1 MEKKL
6 QAVPRTD
13 KGKGAAR
20 KLRATGKVPAVL
32 YGHGMDPVSVSVDA
46 RDLYQLLHTGAGS
59 NVLIDLVVDE
69 ERHLALAR
77 EIQRDHIRGEF
88 VHVDF
93 LAIRR
98 DEKITVDI
106 PVRLIGESHGV
117 KEGGVVEHHLW
128 ELKAEC
134 LPADVPESVE
144 ADISPLGIGE
154 NLHVR
159 DIPLPEGVEAVTPE
173 DEIVVSVV
181 VPQMLKVEE
190 EVAVTEEEAAAA
202 AEGEAPAGEA
212 PAGGETPA
220 AAPAS
225 QEGGEG

>member
-134 LPADVPESVE
+134 LPADVPESVNRS
-144 ADISPLGIGE
+144 I
-154 NLHVR
+154 R
-159 DIPLPEGVEAVTPE
+159 
-173 DEIVVSVV
+173 
-181 VPQMLKVEE
+181 MLR
-190 EVAVTEEEAAAA
+190 AAMRNRL
-202 AEGEAPAGEA
+202 
-212 PAGGETPA
+212 
-220 AAPAS
+220 
-225 QEGGEG
+225 